1 MLCKLWITLPLHS
14 LLPVHTVR
22 HNNNLSKAAVPEK
35 KKNHN
40 VSDWT
45 TNFGSESVSFSPVM
59 MDTVYIVLFFTYL
72 YFSYLCFTEAN
83 EPWSPAGT
91 KNESFSEEK
100 LHQEAERNMKKRRY
114 ENTRCGSANRRTKA
128 GVEFCSVYGAGLSH
142 LSFSVNVLYSKSTLD
157 AEGKQDLK
165 LSTNMDTGT
174 LNARLGTYGQDG
186 KYKYMLS

>member
-14 LLPVHTVR
+14 LLPVHTVQ

-59 MDTVYIVLFFTYL
+59 MDTVYIVLLFTYL

-91 KNESFSEEK
+91 KKESFSEEK

-128 GVEFCSVYGAGLSH
+128 GVEFCSVYGAGLSR

>member
-59 MDTVYIVLFFTYL
+59 MDTAYIVLFFTYL

-91 KNESFSEEK
+91 EKESFSEEK

-128 GVEFCSVYGAGLSH
+128 GVEFSSVYGAGLSH

-165 LSTNMDTGT
+165 RSTNMDTGT
-174 LNARLGTYGQDG
+174 LSTRVETYGQDG
-186 KYKYMLS
+186 KYNYSF

>member
-22 HNNNLSKAAVPEK
+22 HNNNLSKAAVPEKKK

-72 YFSYLCFTEAN
+72 YFPIYALQKQTNLEVLQAWKRKVFLRRNFIRKQS
-83 EPWSPAGT
+83 GT
-91 KNESFSEEK
+91 WRS
-100 LHQEAERNMKKRRY
+100 ADMK
-114 ENTRCGSANRRTKA
+114 
-128 GVEFCSVYGAGLSH
+128 
-142 LSFSVNVLYSKSTLD
+142 TLD
-157 AEGKQDLK
+157 AARRTEEQKQESSFALFTVPGYLISRSLEMFFIQSRHWMQKENRTWSDPRIW
-165 LSTNMDTGT
+165 
-174 LNARLGTYGQDG
+174 RLGLETYGQDG
-186 KYKYMLS
+186 KYKYMLL